1 MVCWSHS
8 AGGYFVGFGHQPTTL
23 LLMQHQPPLALSP
36 ISAADA
42 PKIDVASPGTLGIG
56 FSISANLSANSFIQF
71 KLRAANHLTALSV
84 ASMSGR
90 RLVLALCS
98 QQTLWCNAFLPL
110 TSLLGPPRYRSPPD
124 GFLEPLSTLPNFP
137 RTPTSTRPLTPSP
150 TSKRLQ
156 SAWQP
161 PRMLLLQPTTSRH
174 LSLPTSAVPRLPSR
188 SLGPLLLLQA
198 PTHLACQAPALLSVF
213 CPLSCSV
220 PLLRVTLS

>member
-1 MVCWSHS
+1 
-8 AGGYFVGFGHQPTTL
+8 
-23 LLMQHQPPLALSP
+23 MQHQPPLALSP

-71 KLRAANHLTALSV
+71 KLPAENHLTALSA

-90 RLVLALCS
+90 RLVLALLQS
-98 QQTLWCNAFLPL
+98 ANTVVKRIFTAHQPAGAT
-110 TSLLGPPRYRSPPD
+110 TVSLAA
-124 GFLEPLSTLPNFP
+124 GFLEPPSTLPNFP
-137 RTPTSTRPLTPSP
+137 RTPTATMPLTPSP
-150 TSKRLQ
+150 ISKRLQ

>member
-1 MVCWSHS
+1 MLALLQS
-8 AGGYFVGFGHQPTTL
+8 ANTVVKRIFTAHQPAGATTVS
-23 LLMQHQPPLALSP
+23 LA
-36 ISAADA
+36 A
-42 PKIDVASPGTLGIG
+42 
-56 FSISANLSANSFIQF
+56 
-71 KLRAANHLTALSV
+71 
-84 ASMSGR
+84 
-90 RLVLALCS
+90 
-98 QQTLWCNAFLPL
+98 
-110 TSLLGPPRYRSPPD
+110 
-124 GFLEPLSTLPNFP
+124 GFLEPPSTLPNFP
-137 RTPTSTRPLTPSP
+137 RTPTATMPLTPSP

-220 PLLRVTLS
+220 LLLRVTLFLAVEAKSCGVPDVEFQAFEGFFCCLVGCCSLHAWWRVASARFFLLVTETVLLFSAQNPLWISRLQFF